1 MEAAPDLGVPYSNYL
16 QFPGVFG
23 KWYLYIVREG
33 HFRILELVWWDG
45 AQEFTYVW
53 VFAAE

>member
-1 MEAAPDLGVPYSNYL
+1 
-16 QFPGVFG
+16 VFG